1 MIEHLRQSLVNGF
14 NCWAANEGATSTQV
28 PGLTFHRHTS
38 PTPPH
43 IGMMQASL
51 SLVIS
56 GRKRV
61 VLGGNTYDYGST
73 HFLLTSI
80 DLPVAAWVTQASVG
94 EPYLGILLKIDLSV
108 VRALI
113 SEIPHET
120 RGEAPLLGIASSA
133 VTPDLLEAL
142 SRLCRLTER
151 PDEIGL
157 FAQPIQREIIYR
169 LIMSPVGQR
178 LVTLA
183 SMEGA
188 SSRIVRAL
196 DWLKQHFRERQSI
209 NDLADIAHMGVS
221 TFHRHFKE
229 VTGVSPVQYRKRLQL
244 NEARRLM
251 IVSGLDAASS
261 AYDVGYESAAQFS
274 REYRREFGQ
283 SPIADIIRLQSAGPF
298 GA

>member
-1 MIEHLRQSLVNGF
+1 MIEHMQQTLANGF
-14 NCWAANEGATSTQV
+14 SRWAPNEGATYTQV

-38 PTPPH
+38 PTIPYV
-43 IGMMQASL
+43 GMMEASL

-61 VLGGNTYDYGST
+61 VLGSNCYDYGST

-80 DLPVAAWVTQASVG
+80 DLPVTAWVTQASVG
-94 EPYLGILLKIDLSV
+94 DPYFGILLRIDLSL
-108 VRALI
+108 VRTLI

-151 PDEIGL
+151 PNEIDL
-157 FAQPIQREIIYR
+157 FAQSIRREIIYR
-169 LIMSPVGQR
+169 LIMSPVGTR
-178 LVTLA
+178 LALLA

-188 SSRIVRAL
+188 SSSIIRAL
-196 DWLKQHFRERQSI
+196 EWLKQHFRERQSI
-209 NDLADIAHMGVS
+209 SHLADIAHMGVS
-221 TFHRHFKE
+221 TFHRHFKQ

-251 IVSGLDAASS
+251 IVAGLDAASS
-261 AYDVGYESAAQFS
+261 AYDVGYESPAQFS

-283 SPIADIIRLQSAGPF
+283 SPISSVIGLRQSM
-298 GA
+298 

>member
-1 MIEHLRQSLVNGF
+1 MIEHMQQTLANGF
-14 NCWAANEGATSTQV
+14 SRWAPNEGAIYTQV
-28 PGLTFHRHTS
+28 PGLTFHRHKS
-38 PTPPH
+38 PTIPH
-43 IGMMQASL
+43 VGMMEASL

-56 GRKRV
+56 GRKRI
-61 VLGGNTYDYGST
+61 VLGSNSYDYGST

-80 DLPVAAWVTQASVG
+80 DLPVTAWVTQASVG
-94 EPYLGILLKIDLSV
+94 DPYLGILLRIDLSL
-108 VRALI
+108 VRTLL

-151 PDEIGL
+151 PNEIGL

-169 LIMSPVGQR
+169 LIMSPVGRR

-221 TFHRHFKE
+221 TFHRHFKQ

-251 IVSGLDAASS
+251 IVAGLDAASS
-261 AYDVGYESAAQFS
+261 AYDVGYDSPAQFS

-283 SPIADIIRLQSAGPF
+283 SPISSVIGLRQS
-298 GA
+298 

>member
-1 MIEHLRQSLVNGF
+1 MIEHMQQTLANGF
-14 NCWAANEGATSTQV
+14 SRWAPNEGATYTQV

-38 PTPPH
+38 PTIPYV
-43 IGMMQASL
+43 GMMEASL

-61 VLGGNTYDYGST
+61 VLGSNCYDYGST

-80 DLPVAAWVTQASVG
+80 DLPVTAWVTQASVG
-94 EPYLGILLKIDLSV
+94 DPYFGILLRIDLSL
-108 VRALI
+108 VRTLI

-151 PDEIGL
+151 PNEIDL
-157 FAQPIQREIIYR
+157 FAQSIRREIIYR
-169 LIMSPVGQR
+169 LIMSPVGTR
-178 LVTLA
+178 LALLA

-188 SSRIVRAL
+188 SSSIIRAL
-196 DWLKQHFRERQSI
+196 EWLKQHFRERQSI
-209 NDLADIAHMGVS
+209 SHLADIAHMGVS

-261 AYDVGYESAAQFS
+261 AYDVGYDSPAQFS

-283 SPIADIIRLQSAGPF
+283 SPISSVIGLRHS
-298 GA
+298 

>member
-1 MIEHLRQSLVNGF
+1 MIENLQQTLANGF
-14 NCWAANEGATSTQV
+14 DRWAPNEGATLTQV

-38 PTPPH
+38 PTAPH
-43 IGMMQASL
+43 VGMMEASL

-61 VLGGNTYDYGST
+61 VLGSNTYDYGST
-73 HFLLTSI
+73 HFLLTSV
-80 DLPVAAWVTQASVG
+80 DLPVTAWVTHASVG
-94 EPYLGILLKIDLSV
+94 DPYLGILLRIDLSL
-108 VRALI
+108 VRTLI

-120 RGEAPLLGIASSA
+120 CGEAPLLGIASSA
-133 VTPDLLEAL
+133 VPPDLLEAL
-142 SRLCRLTER
+142 SRLCRLKER
-151 PDEIGL
+151 PNEIGL

-169 LIMSPVGQR
+169 LIMSPVGRR

-221 TFHRHFKE
+221 TFHRHFKQ

-261 AYDVGYESAAQFS
+261 AYDVGYESPAQFS

-283 SPIADIIRLQSAGPF
+283 SPISSVIGLRQSM
-298 GA
+298 

>member
-1 MIEHLRQSLVNGF
+1 MIEHMQQTLANGF
-14 NCWAANEGATSTQV
+14 SRWAPNEGATYTQV
-28 PGLTFHRHTS
+28 PCLTFHRHTS
-38 PTPPH
+38 PTIPYV
-43 IGMMQASL
+43 GMMEASL

-61 VLGGNTYDYGST
+61 VLGSNSYDYGST

-80 DLPVAAWVTQASVG
+80 DLPVTAWVTQASVG
-94 EPYLGILLKIDLSV
+94 DPYFGILLRIDLSL
-108 VRALI
+108 VRTLI

-151 PDEIGL
+151 PNEIGL

-169 LIMSPVGQR
+169 LIMSPVGRR

-261 AYDVGYESAAQFS
+261 AYDVGYDSPAQFS

-283 SPIADIIRLQSAGPF
+283 SPISSVIGLRQSA
-298 GA
+298 